1 MPEESRDKNLSPK
14 KLQIISS
21 KVLDALGGTRRV
33 KKVGDQEVTLIEGAY
48 LWGVDDPEKGKGIL
62 RHSGLVSRIAYYLA
76 EDLKKRGVE
85 GFENINSG
93 YAALG
98 GLFHD
103 TRKLWAESRE
113 FLTLEQKVALGILA
127 DFKESSS
134 GSDEVAADQLK
145 ELGFPPEVY
154 EAIRGHDFPEE
165 IINNP
170 YWKVVSLADHMAG
183 QTIMTVDKRLRDIRT
198 RWIDE
203 RRTEGQPPRI
213 EPERS
218 ELAAKNIETVARE
231 IFGGLGTTDKEF
243 IEKHKL
249 NSKESQTRWERFLLL
264 TAKKGRETRAKQL
277 VKLFIG

>member
-1 MPEESRDKNLSPK
+1 MRRGHFTVKIITMPEESRDKNLSPK

-134 GSDEVAADQLK
+134 GSDEVA
-145 ELGFPPEVY
+145 E
-154 EAIRGHDFPEE
+154 
-165 IINNP
+165 
-170 YWKVVSLADHMAG
+170 
-183 QTIMTVDKRLRDIRT
+183 
-198 RWIDE
+198 
-203 RRTEGQPPRI
+203 
-213 EPERS
+213 
-218 ELAAKNIETVARE
+218 KNIETVARE

-249 NSKESQTRWERFLLL
+249 NSKESQTRWEKFLLL